1 MDHLVR
7 PQQQRLRNCQAERLG
22 GLEVDRELELTG
34 LVDRQIGG
42 LGTFE
47 DPVHEIRG
55 VPKQIGKVLS
65 TSASALH
72 LQEFRELPDGPGP
85 VISEELLP
93 GEQ

>member
-1 MDHLVR
+1 MCRVPSRGRLAPED
-7 PQQQRLRNCQAERLG
+7 RLRLF
-22 GLEVDRELELTG
+22 
-34 LVDRQIGG
+34 DRQIGG

-47 DPVHEIRG
+47 DLVHEMRG
-55 VPKQIGKVLS
+55 APKQIGKVLS

-72 LQEFRELPDGPGP
+72 LQEFRELADGPCP

>member
-1 MDHLVR
+1 MLGNSD
-7 PQQQRLRNCQAERLG
+7 PERLS
-22 GLEVDRELELTG
+22 GLEVDGEVEERWLLDG
-34 LVDRQIGG
+34 QVGG

-47 DPVHEIRG
+47 DLVHEIRG
-55 VPKQIGKVLS
+55 APKQIGKVLS

-72 LQEFRELPDGPGP
+72 LQEFRELADGPCP